1 MIEVVIPKGDNTDA
15 DHYSIVTLLHRQ
27 QGGKGLSKLKQMTI
41 KK

>member
-27 QGGKGLSKLKQMTI
+27 QGGKLKQMTI